1 MKEILFFIV
10 LLIGFYIHDKFK
22 IYTYLTFQQIVKN
35 IMLILPV
42 ISLLFSKD
50 KITTMYSNYKVKR
63 NITQTKKKIVASN
76 QRWHCNMCM
85 NMLDYTY
92 EIDHIIPLY
101 KGGNNNLNNLQA
113 LCRNCHG
120 KKTIYDKYN

>member
-22 IYTYLTFQQIVKN
+22 IQQYISFQKIIKN
-35 IMLILPV
+35 ILLILPI

-50 KITTMYSNYKVKR
+50 KITTMYSNYKFKR
-63 NITQTKKKIVASN
+63 NISQTKKKIVASN
-76 QRWHCNMCM
+76 QKWHCNMCM

-101 KGGNNNLNNLQA
+101 KGGNNDLSNLQA

>member
-22 IYTYLTFQQIVKN
+22 IQQYITFQKIIKN
-35 IMLILPV
+35 IMLILPI

-50 KITTMYSNYKVKR
+50 KITTMYSNYKFKR
-63 NITQTKKKIVASN
+63 NISQTKKKIVASN
-76 QRWHCNMCM
+76 QKWQCNMCM

-92 EIDHIIPLY
+92 EIDHIVPLY
-101 KGGNNNLNNLQA
+101 KGGNNDLSNLQA

>member
-1 MKEILFFIV
+1 MKELLFFII
-10 LLIGFYIHDKFK
+10 LIIVFYIHDKFK
-22 IYTYLTFQQIVKN
+22 IYTYITFQQIVKT

-76 QRWHCNMCM
+76 QRWDCNMCM